1 MVDFKLW
8 FHSQLKVTIKDSL
21 RPRQDRENIAEEFR
35 IVWETYNPE
44 WPDVYQSVHVSVGT
58 SDAKSSMKKSE

>member
-8 FHSQLKVTIKDSL
+8 FHSQLKVTIKDSP

-44 WPDVYQSVHVSVGT
+44 WPDVYPSVHVSVGT
-58 SDAKSSMKKSE
+58 SDAKISMKKSE